1 MAVGST
7 ILNQDAKPKYLSL
20 GGSQANDLYSKSEV
34 AEVFLYN
41 RVLNESEI
49 SSLES
54 YLRVKWMGG
63 SLENFPLLVRLND
76 LQSFAS
82 NDGGDLRFYDG
93 QHKPLPFAIDEW
105 NSSGES
111 IIWVQVDDF
120 SADTDIF
127 AYWGN
132 EDNTTLP
139 VHDIWSDYSGVW
151 HLSSARDD
159 TSSGNDASSV
169 GSADLNVSALIGNG
183 LRLSSSGH
191 LSATGYKG
199 ILDGDARTVSLW
211 MRSVDS
217 SGPLLSWGAPSNY
230 WEISWDTQGPKV
242 ITGAGGVRQ
251 GSGQLISGDWH
262 HLLVTYPGNSAD
274 MNQTRIFWDGQL
286 VDVPA
291 SSSDGTVATVSGI
304 DLRIGSSHDGMTHM
318 SGDLDEVRVA
328 TMPRGSAWAAYEY
341 ENQRA
346 GGRLLSYDL
355 EYQTAPVLP
364 ADLNLTIV
372 RGQAFTYLIESF
384 PPAFE
389 YNISS
394 GTLPSGVTLNSAT
407 GLLEGNTTEVVGT
420 IVITLTASNA
430 KGSATTNLHI
440 DIQETI
446 GLPQISA
453 GPVVEVF
460 GTQDHKITNVRLYAD
475 FRIHT
480 QPMLNLLT

>member
-1 MAVGST
+1 MRGNPYLISNQGDNKGKVVRFDGFSQLFSTFDFGGFLNDYSIFAVARHTGGQDNSVISSVGSDWIFGLGNGMSGFWKLGGTEVNGPSSDTDWHILTGTMGSDGTATLRRDGYSMAVEST
-7 ILNQDAKPKYLSL
+7 VLNQDAKPKYLSL

-120 SADTDIF
+120 SADSDIF

-217 SGPLLSWGAPSNY
+217 PGPLLSWGAPSNY
-230 WEISWDTQGPKV
+230 WEIS
-242 ITGAGGVRQ
+242 
-251 GSGQLISGDWH
+251 
-262 HLLVTYPGNSAD
+262 
-274 MNQTRIFWDGQL
+274 
-286 VDVPA
+286 
-291 SSSDGTVATVSGI
+291 
-304 DLRIGSSHDGMTHM
+304 
-318 SGDLDEVRVA
+318 
-328 TMPRGSAWAAYEY
+328 
-341 ENQRA
+341 
-346 GGRLLSYDL
+346 L
-355 EYQTAPVLP
+355 E
-364 ADLNLTIV
+364 
-372 RGQAFTYLIESF
+372 
-384 PPAFE
+384 
-389 YNISS
+389 
-394 GTLPSGVTLNSAT
+394 
-407 GLLEGNTTEVVGT
+407 
-420 IVITLTASNA
+420 
-430 KGSATTNLHI
+430 
-440 DIQETI
+440 
-446 GLPQISA
+446 
-453 GPVVEVF
+453 
-460 GTQDHKITNVRLYAD
+460 
-475 FRIHT
+475 
-480 QPMLNLLT
+480 